1 MFDLIYPA
9 GEVPV
14 LPPPTAENVRQGP
27 VSGEVTGSGLSG
39 YPGQGTCGQCT
50 TGSRRNEMFP
60 VIKSTGE
67 VIAKA
72 SRTYCHSGVKVL
84 HPVVHLHIID
94 RYERLYL
101 QKRSMKKD
109 IQPGRW
115 DTAVG
120 GHVDYGEQV
129 LEALY
134 RETSEEL
141 NFTRFNPIY
150 MLSYEFESDRELE
163 MVNVFAAV
171 GNFQL
176 SPDRDEVE
184 EGRWW
189 TFDEIKENLGKSVF
203 TPNFEQEFTRISRSL
218 LALL

>member
-14 LPPPTAENVRQGP
+14 LPLPTAESVRPGP
-27 VSGEVTGSGLSG
+27 ASGEGAGSGLIG
-39 YPGQGTCGQCT
+39 LPGQG
-50 TGSRRNEMFP
+50 GSVTVRQEMFP
-60 VIKSTGE
+60 VIRSTGE

-72 SRTYCHSGVKVL
+72 SRSYCHSGVKVL

-101 QKRSMKKD
+101 QKRSVKKD
-109 IQPGRW
+109 IQPGKW

-120 GHVDYGEQV
+120 GHIDYGEQV

-141 NFTRFNPIY
+141 SFTRFNPIY
-150 MLSYEFESDRELE
+150 LLSYEFESDRELE

-176 SPDRDEVE
+176 APDGEEVE

-189 TFDEIKENLGKSVF
+189 TFAEIEENSGKSVF
-203 TPNFEQEFTRISRSL
+203 TPNFEQEFGRISRSL

>member
-1 MFDLIYPA
+1 MFDLVYPP
-9 GEVPV
+9 GDVPE
-14 LPPPTAENVRQGP
+14 LPRPTAETAGRP
-27 VSGEVTGSGLSG
+27 ASG
-39 YPGQGTCGQCT
+39 
-50 TGSRRNEMFP
+50 RRREMFP
-60 VIKSTGE
+60 VIMGSGE

-72 SRTYCHSGVKVL
+72 AREYCHGGARVL

-109 IQPGRW
+109 IQPGKW

-134 RETSEEL
+134 RETYEEL
-141 NFTRFNPIY
+141 GFTKFNPIY
-150 MLSYEFESDRELE
+150 LLSYEFASDREVE

-176 SPDRDEVE
+176 TPDRDEVDD
-184 EGRWW
+184 GRWW
-189 TFDEIKENLGKSVF
+189 TFDEIRENLGKSVF
-203 TPNFEQEFTRISRSL
+203 TPNFEQEFGRIYRKL